1 MTRIDFYQ
9 LNPAGPDAGRIACA
23 LCQKAWDSGQ
33 KVLLLTADERQTEEL
48 DSLLWTWR
56 DDSFLAHDREE
67 QEGLITPILVTHQAD
82 PRGER
87 QCLINLSP
95 EIPVWFAQFDRVLE
109 LVHEDNKSL
118 ARQHYA
124 FYKERGYELNH
135 IKL

>member
-9 LNPAGPDAGRIACA
+9 INPAGPDTGRVVCA
-23 LCQKAWDSGQ
+23 LCQKAWDAGQ
-33 KVLLLTADERQTEEL
+33 KVLLLTADEDQAEAYDR
-48 DSLLWTWR
+48 LLWIWK
-56 DDSFLAHDREE
+56 DDSFLPHDRMEP
-67 QEGLITPILVTHQAD
+67 EGMATPILVTHQAD

-109 LVHEDNKSL
+109 IVDEDNKQL

-124 FYKERGYELNH
+124 YYKERGYELKH